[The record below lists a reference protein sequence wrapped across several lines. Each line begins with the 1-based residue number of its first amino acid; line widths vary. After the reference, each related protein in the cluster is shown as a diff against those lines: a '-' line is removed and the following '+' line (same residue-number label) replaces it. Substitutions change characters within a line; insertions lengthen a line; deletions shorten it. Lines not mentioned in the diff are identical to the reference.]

1 MSTVSAAALAELRR
15 DLAAALRLAARFDL
29 HEGICNHFS
38 VALPGA
44 PDRFLINPLGF
55 HWSEVTASDLCVVD
69 GSGQVVEGR
78 HPVEATA
85 LHIHGPMHRANP
97 AARCVLHTHMPYAT
111 ALTLVDGGRLEM
123 VSQNALRFYERIAYD
138 DDYQGLA
145 LDDAEGERM
154 AAVLGSKPVLFLAN
168 HGVIVTAPTLAEAFD
183 ELYYLERAAMAQ
195 VLAAGQGRPL
205 RRIGDNLA
213 AHVCR
218 QTLGEVATQA
228 HRHYAALKR
237 LLDREDAGYA
247 D

>member
-1 MSTVSAAALAELRR
+1 MNPDPTDLAELRR

-38 VALPGA
+38 VMLPGTA
-44 PDRFLINPLGF
+44 DRFLINPLGL
-55 HWSEVTASDLCVVD
+55 HWAEVTASDLCVVD
-69 GSGQVVEGR
+69 ERGRVVEGR
-78 HPVEATA
+78 HAVEATA
-85 LHIHGPMHRANP
+85 LHIHGPIHRANP

-123 VSQNALRFYERIAYD
+123 VSQNALRFHGRIAYD

-154 AAVLGSKPVLFLAN
+154 ARAMAGKPVLFLAN
-168 HGVIVTAPTLAEAFD
+168 HGVIVSGATIAEAFD

-195 VLAAGQGRPL
+195 VMAAGQGKPL

-218 QTLGEVATQA
+218 QTLGEVAGQA
-228 HRHYAALKR
+228 HRHFAALKR

-247 D
+247 T